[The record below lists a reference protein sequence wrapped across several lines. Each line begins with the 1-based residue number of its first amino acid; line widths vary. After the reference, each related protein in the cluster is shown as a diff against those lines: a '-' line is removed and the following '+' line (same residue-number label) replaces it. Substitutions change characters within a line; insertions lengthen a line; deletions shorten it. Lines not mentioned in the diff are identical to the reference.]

1 MSELEKSTEEKIL
14 AAAEETFVTDGYEGA
29 RMQNIADKA
38 GINKAMLHYYFRSK
52 ELLFEKI
59 FEMKSKFFFP
69 AVKDMMLNE
78 DLSFIEKMEV
88 FVEHYVEF
96 LTKYPFIPFFVIRTV
111 NSSGTQ
117 GFIEKLPFKASLVEG
132 VVSAYHRDHK
142 KGMVADIDPYQ
153 FLLSV
158 IGMCVFP
165 FLARPILKVVFE
177 TKEGKFEEMMNTRIP
192 EVQIY
197 IRKIL
202 TP

>member
-1 MSELEKSTEEKIL
+1 VPEQEQSTEEKIL
-14 AAAEETFVTDGYEGA
+14 AAAEETFVKDGFEGA
-29 RMQNIADKA
+29 RMQNIANKA

-52 ELLFEKI
+52 EMLFEKI

-69 AVKDMMLNE
+69 AVKDMMLRE
-78 DLSFIEKMEV
+78 EGTFTEKMEE
-88 FVEHYVEF
+88 FAQRYIEF
-96 LTKYPFIPFFVIRTV
+96 LTRYPFIPFFVIRTV

-117 GFIEKLPFKASLVEG
+117 GFIEKLPFKAQLAESVVLSYQKDRERGLVGE
-132 VVSAYHRDHK
+132 
-142 KGMVADIDPYQ
+142 IDPHQ

-165 FLARPILKVVFE
+165 FLGKPILKVVFE
-177 TKEGKFEEMMNTRIP
+177 MEDSNFESMMRSRIP
-192 EVQIY
+192 ELKLY

>member
-1 MSELEKSTEEKIL
+1 MPEQEQSTEEKIL
-14 AAAEETFVTDGYEGA
+14 AAAEETFVKDGFEGA
-29 RMQNIADKA
+29 RMQNIANKA

-52 ELLFEKI
+52 EMLFEKI

-69 AVKDMMLNE
+69 AVKDMMLRE
-78 DLSFIEKMEV
+78 EGTFTEKMEE
-88 FVEHYVEF
+88 FAQRYIEF
-96 LTKYPFIPFFVIRTV
+96 LTRYPFIPFFVIRTV

-117 GFIEKLPFKASLVEG
+117 GFIEKLPFKAQLAESVVLSYQKDRERGLVGE
-132 VVSAYHRDHK
+132 
-142 KGMVADIDPYQ
+142 IDPHQ

-165 FLARPILKVVFE
+165 FLGKPILKVVFE
-177 TKEGKFEEMMNTRIP
+177 MEDSNFESMMRSRIP
-192 EVQIY
+192 ELKLY

>member
-1 MSELEKSTEEKIL
+1 MPEQEQSTEEKIL
-14 AAAEETFVTDGYEGA
+14 AAAEETFVKDGFEGA
-29 RMQNIADKA
+29 RMQNIANKA

-52 ELLFEKI
+52 EMLFEKI

-69 AVKDMMLNE
+69 AVKDMMFRE
-78 DLSFIEKMEV
+78 EGTFTEKMEE
-88 FVEHYVEF
+88 FAQRYIEF
-96 LTKYPFIPFFVIRTV
+96 LTRYPFIPFFVIRTV

-117 GFIEKLPFKASLVEG
+117 GFIEKLPFKAQLAESVVLSYQKDRERGLVGE
-132 VVSAYHRDHK
+132 
-142 KGMVADIDPYQ
+142 IDPHQ

-165 FLARPILKVVFE
+165 FLGKPILKVVFE
-177 TKEGKFEEMMNTRIP
+177 MEESNFESMMRSRIP
-192 EVQIY
+192 ELKLY